1 MIFSRDVY
9 KVGVKTPQLFARKET
24 GVRFQKD
31 WGMYFTA
38 LYANTQDIGEL
49 PPVSPWHG
57 IACQPFKGE
66 NVFNYVNEIP
76 LGTREKIEISTKEE
90 HNPLRQDIKKV
101 KEAKQVPKNQ
111 GALIDLDNGGLGYLR
126 KFTYG
131 DIPFNYGCIPRTWEN
146 PDVVDTMMEKG
157 SDLKGDGDPIDVV
170 ELSRSSLPIGSVSQV
185 RVLGVL
191 GLVDEGEADWKILAC
206 DYDDPTIKKLS
217 DVSPARVK
225 EIVEWFRNYKTTDG
239 KPKNDF
245 AFGAGVQDEAFAMHV
260 LENGSDHYKQLRAK
274 KGVKSPY
281 WMPTLESSTVP
292 PSI

>member
-9 KVGVKTPQLFARKET
+9 KLGVKTPQLFARKEV
-24 GVRFQKD
+24 GIRFERD

-38 LYANTQDIGEL
+38 LYANATDIGDL

-76 LGTREKIEISTKEE
+76 LGTREKLEINTKEE
-90 HNPLRQDIKKV
+90 FNPIRQDFKKISDPKKV
-101 KEAKQVPKNQ
+101 PKGQ
-111 GALIDLDNGGLGYLR
+111 GALIDLMGAGTGYLR

-146 PDVVDTMMEKG
+146 PNEVDGLMGPG
-157 SDLKGDGDPIDVV
+157 SNLKGDGDPIDVV
-170 ELSRSSLPIGSVSQV
+170 ELSRSSLPVGSVSQI

-191 GLVDEGEADWKILAC
+191 GLVDEGEADWKVLAC
-206 DYDDPTIKKLS
+206 DYDDPSIKTLS

-245 AFGAGVQDEAFAMHV
+245 AFGASVQDEAFAMQV
-260 LENGSDHYKQLRAK
+260 LEQGSAHYEQLKTSAD
-274 KGVKSPY
+274 KGGNKSGL
-281 WMPTLESSTVP
+281 WFPTANK
-292 PSI
+292 